1 MFKLVFS
8 VVLMVLFAAC
18 IVLGVLKIKGDKY
31 GIDSVEFKPNKKMF
45 LAVIPLA
52 LFLLVNAVVTVP
64 ANAVGVKYSKIY
76 GTSEQTLNEGIHLVT
91 PFVDQVYMF
100 DLTVQE
106 RTDEEVLIQTKDAQW
121 VKVNVN
127 VKYQINQAD
136 AFKVYQGYKTLDNLN
151 TNIIGNYTQE
161 ALNQV
166 CTQYNVIDIL
176 GEKRN
181 EFVAK
186 TQELLA
192 EKFATEGVTL
202 KSITVKDIDA
212 GEEIEKAISDEAVA
226 KKAAETAK
234 QNQEKAKIE
243 AETKV
248 IEAQGEADAN
258 RVLAESVT
266 DELIRL
272 KEAEARQKWG
282 WITVQGADSVIAPS
296 TSAE

>member
-1 MFKLVFS
+1 M
-8 VVLMVLFAAC
+8 
-18 IVLGVLKIKGDKY
+18 
-31 GIDSVEFKPNKKMF
+31 
-45 LAVIPLA
+45 
-52 LFLLVNAVVTVP
+52 
-64 ANAVGVKYSKIY
+64 
-76 GTSEQTLNEGIHLVT
+76 
-91 PFVDQVYMF
+91 
-100 DLTVQE
+100 
-106 RTDEEVLIQTKDAQW
+106 
-121 VKVNVN
+121 N

-192 EKFATEGVTL
+192 EKFAAEGVTL